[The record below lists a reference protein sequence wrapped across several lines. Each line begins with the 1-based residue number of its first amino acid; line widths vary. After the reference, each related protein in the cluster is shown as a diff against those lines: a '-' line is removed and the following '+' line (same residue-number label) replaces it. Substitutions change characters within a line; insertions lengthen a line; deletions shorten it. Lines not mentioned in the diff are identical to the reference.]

1 MAEFNKEYGSRGA
14 TGAGLGLG
22 IAGTALG
29 VLNGGLGN
37 ILGGLTGAPAA
48 AAACCHENTPVNRY
62 ELGLEQKVAEL
73 QSAVAL
79 RDANTY
85 SDQKLL
91 QTYGVLNG
99 RIDELN
105 RKLCDQAVWNATQSA
120 TIACMGNQIAQLY
133 GLTKLVVPSTNV
145 CTQTTTTG

>member
-1 MAEFNKEYGSRGA
+1 MAEFNKEYASRGI
-14 TGAGLGLG
+14 G
-22 IAGTALG
+22 GTALG
-29 VLNGGLGN
+29 LSIGALGAQALNGGLGN

-48 AAACCHENTPVNRY
+48 ATCHENMPINRY

-73 QSAVAL
+73 QAAVAL

-105 RKLCDQAVWNATQSA
+105 QKLCDQAVWNATQSA
-120 TIACMGNQIAQLY
+120 TIACMSNQIAQLY